1 MRSERLEILKEV
13 VNAVSDMTINNA
25 VYELNAAAASD
36 SQVEFASDP
45 EKLLTPETELLIKNI
60 D

>member
-1 MRSERLEILKEV
+1 MKEV